1 MIQKEVGLK
10 KRAAVIAV
18 ARSIMVKTNHFFWH
32 RSTQRLV
39 CRLVF
44 WDDP

>member
-39 CRLVF
+39 YLVVF

>member
-18 ARSIMVKTNHFFWH
+18 DRSIMVKTNHFFWH

-39 CRLVF
+39 CCLEF